1 MNSTIDSPQRIE
13 IFSKLRSMDAELLNK
28 VHEELY
34 QSYASEEHRKFLL
47 LKVQTAIVQFELC
60 SGFLN
65 LLMTPENCFAR
76 KVILKGLI
84 HIVFEYRTTLKNH
97 YIKTLIDLCDSKN
110 FNSEK
115 ENLSKI
121 TKKYRKA
128 IKQIDKFQDLR
139 NMATGHYDHDT
150 SEQVSLIESINES
163 KSIEVIK
170 QFLFF
175 NIEVLESLYKVGRKK

>member
-1 MNSTIDSPQRIE
+1 
-13 IFSKLRSMDAELLNK
+13 
-28 VHEELY
+28 
-34 QSYASEEHRKFLL
+34 
-47 LKVQTAIVQFELC
+47 
-60 SGFLN
+60 
-65 LLMTPENCFAR
+65 MTPENCFAR

-97 YIKTLIDLCDSKN
+97 YIKTLMDLCDSKN

-139 NMATGHYDHDT
+139 NMARGHYDHDT
-150 SEQVSLIESINES
+150 SEQVSLI
-163 KSIEVIK
+163 
-170 QFLFF
+170 
-175 NIEVLESLYKVGRKK
+175 